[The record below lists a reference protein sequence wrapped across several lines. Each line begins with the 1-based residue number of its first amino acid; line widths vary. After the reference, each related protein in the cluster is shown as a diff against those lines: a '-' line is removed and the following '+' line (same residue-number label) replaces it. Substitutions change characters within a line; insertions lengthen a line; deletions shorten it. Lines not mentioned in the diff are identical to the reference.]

1 MKLLKR
7 IGIILLAVIVLL
19 VVISFM
25 LPSKIHVERSAAIGA
40 PANVV
45 FMQVNNLRNWN
56 NWMPYNKID
65 PEMKIE
71 YNGKEEGTGAG
82 YSWSSEN
89 SQVGNGKITITE
101 SKPNELIVT
110 ALDFMENGNATGS
123 FKFEP
128 SGSETKVTWGM
139 DMDMGM
145 NPIARYLGLF
155 MDQLMGQDFEKGL
168 RDLKSV
174 SESYTPPVVP
184 ELNPAPA
191 DSTSAINK
199 PS

>member
-110 ALDFMENGNATGS
+110 ALDFMENGNAKIIPNISIDKNLRIELPPTIRVS
-123 FKFEP
+123 F
-128 SGSETKVTWGM
+128 
-139 DMDMGM
+139 
-145 NPIARYLGLF
+145 A
-155 MDQLMGQDFEKGL
+155 
-168 RDLKSV
+168 
-174 SESYTPPVVP
+174 
-184 ELNPAPA
+184 
-191 DSTSAINK
+191 AISIK
-199 PS
+199 HQTY